1 MPALRAAE
9 TDASSSVEGRGQ
21 RRFVHDAAARHVDQ
35 DGRRLHQRQFA
46 RADQI
51 ARAVVQRGVDR
62 HHVGPSE
69 QFVERLFGIGFLAH
83 DARGRG
89 IGDAASQRLG
99 DAGDAAA
106 DVAQPDD
113 APFRAVKLVC
123 GAPEVVLQ
131 GRSCICGLDVAV
143 VIDRLSQQAD
153 GRADGGLRHG
163 VGRVAHGIFHRNAQ
177 FGRGLEVDVV
187 HAGRRH
193 ADQPQAGELSE
204 GFAAEN
210 HLVGDH
216 HVGFAAAVGDLF
228 ADRGPI
234 TRVVAQRADG
244 PEVGV
249 AERVFVQKY
258 DVRLHILCVFVNCVR
273 RRGLGSRMR
282 IRSAAL

>member
-1 MPALRAAE
+1 M
-9 TDASSSVEGRGQ
+9 
-21 RRFVHDAAARHVDQ
+21 
-35 DGRRLHQRQFA
+35 
-46 RADQI
+46 
-51 ARAVVQRGVDR
+51 
-62 HHVGPSE
+62 
-69 QFVERLFGIGFLAH
+69 
-83 DARGRG
+83 
-89 IGDAASQRLG
+89 SQ
-99 DAGDAAA
+99 
-106 DVAQPDD
+106 
-113 APFRAVKLVC
+113 
-123 GAPEVVLQ
+123 PEPNLT
-131 GRSCICGLDVAV
+131 V
-143 VIDRLSQQAD
+143 VIPV
-153 GRADGGLRHG
+153 H
-163 VGRVAHGIFHRNAQ
+163 NAAPHL
-177 FGRGLEVDVV
+177 GACVESL
-187 HAGRRH
+187 
-193 ADQPQAGELSE
+193 PE